1 MNKKKLIGGAL
12 LTAALLFGFNPSGQA
27 YEKQTYATE
36 TKVQLKK
43 ASSLQVQLNGLFE
56 MENLTSREK
65 TLLVP
70 SVAVTLSAN
79 NGTAKLTAGSDS
91 YSAGAGFKVSEIASP
106 PGKIVRFTSPTEVR
120 KSAVDTSESIRTMK
134 KIEAAEYI
142 SEITSSGAIWF
153 NVQLS
158 NGTRGWVSSKSSIAE
173 SAPAGLS
180 LFKYGTLQYRGS
192 FEAKADGNLSALYNL
207 LSLEDYLKGV
217 VPNEMPASW
226 HPEALKAQAIV
237 ARSYAVNSMGLSNT
251 AKSQVYNGYTKED
264 PRSNAAVTATAG
276 VMAKHNGKPVQT
288 FFYSTSGGQT
298 ANAWDVWGSSQT
310 TFPYLKSVTDPYES
324 SIHSNWTDTFRSS
337 TILGKF
343 GFNPETTVLYDI
355 KAIPT
360 GQNGEIGQVTI
371 TTSAGSKTISGKE
384 GEIRSLFPVAK
395 YYNQLRSNWFTM
407 NPVKSFTVKGT
418 GSAVQ
423 QQFSVTGSTVMAADG
438 TTSTVQ
444 GAQVSIQTAS
454 GEVTQES
461 DPATIAINGKGWG
474 HRIGMSQYGAN
485 GFAQKGF
492 KAEAIVQHYFPGTV
506 VGK

>member
-1 MNKKKLIGGAL
+1 MNTKTLVGGAL
-12 LTAALLFGFNPSGQA
+12 LSAALLFGFSPAGQA
-27 YEKQTYATE
+27 YEKQTYANE

-43 ASSLQVQLNGLFE
+43 APALQVQLNGLFE

-70 SVAVTLSAN
+70 SANVTLSASS
-79 NGTAKLTAGSDS
+79 GTAKLTAGSDS
-91 YSAGAGFKVSEIASP
+91 YSAGAGFRISEIANP
-106 PGKIVRFTSPTEVR
+106 PEKYVKFTSPTEVR
-120 KSAVDTSESIRTMK
+120 TGAGDSFASLRTMK
-134 KIEAAEYI
+134 KVEAAEYL
-142 SEITSSGAIWF
+142 SETDSSGVKWF
-153 NVQLS
+153 NVKLPDGKQ
-158 NGTRGWVSSKSSIAE
+158 GWVSSNTSIVESSPL
-173 SAPAGLS
+173 SLS
-180 LFKYGTLQYRGS
+180 LFKYSTLQYRGS
-192 FEAKADGNLSALYNL
+192 FEAKADGNLAALYNL

-310 TFPYLKSVTDPYES
+310 TFPYLKSVADPYES
-324 SIHSNWTDTFRSS
+324 SIHSSWTDTFRSS

-343 GFNPETTVLYDI
+343 GFNPDTTVLYDI

-360 GQNGEIGQVTI
+360 GQNGEIGKVTV

-407 NPVKSFTVKGT
+407 NPVKSYTVKGT

-423 QQFSVTGSTVMAADG
+423 EQFSVAGSTVMAADG

-461 DPATIAINGKGWG
+461 DPATITINGKGWG

-485 GFAQKGF
+485 GFAQKGY